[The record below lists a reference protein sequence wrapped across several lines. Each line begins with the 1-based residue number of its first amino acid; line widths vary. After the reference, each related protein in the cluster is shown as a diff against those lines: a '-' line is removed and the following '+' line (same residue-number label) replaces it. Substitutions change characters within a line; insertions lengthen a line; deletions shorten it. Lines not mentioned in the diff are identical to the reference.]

1 MHNNNFSNTN
11 NHINSIVKNLLN
23 VTKLNNKNMSIR
35 GGGDAGAPLD
45 LQGLTEEDV
54 KALFDQGILPEQIA
68 QIATEQ
74 GQPVPPI
81 IAAILAEKGEGGPE
95 GPEGPQGPPGP
106 PGPPPKSKA
115 SKFPAMMDV
124 ETYGQY
130 RKVDK
135 AERKERARIGAHK
148 PNVFG
153 YVFSDLISEEILKD
167 MKRTQ
172 GSFLV
177 GVNLSN
183 LFNEFRNMFDDNKKK
198 ETKKPGIPNKSESI
212 FKRVGEWVDVNFD
225 EVLDKKMGFRGSDVP
240 LLPEKDLTEYST
252 FYEIIEESKKYADQP
267 GFNGK
272 ITPYGL
278 LMMTRMLFKYRKN
291 NAQWIRVATI
301 LELIYKYLGGNQQ
314 REIFF
319 NSRDEVPIMSLM
331 DLEEFYNT
339 DHIFMTEKEL
349 EKFKKDLTFYKY
361 DRNLDIKKQLSNL
374 KKKVQPPI

>member
-1 MHNNNFSNTN
+1 MNMDMDMEMNIKTNENINN
-11 NHINSIVKNLLN
+11 IVQKLLN

-35 GGGDAGAPLD
+35 GGGKGNLD
-45 LQGLTEEDV
+45 LQGLTEDDV
-54 KALFDQGILPEQIA
+54 RALFDQGILPEQIA
-68 QIATEQ
+68 EIAIEQ

-81 IAAILAEKGEGGPE
+81 IEAILAEKEKGGPPQG
-95 GPEGPQGPPGP
+95 GPPQGPPQ
-106 PGPPPKSKA
+106 GPPPKSKA

-130 RKVDK
+130 KKVDK
-135 AERKERARIGAHK
+135 AERKARIGAHK

-183 LFNEFRNMFDDNKKK
+183 LFNEFRNMFDDSKKK
-198 ETKKPGIPNKSESI
+198 ETQKPGIPNKSENI
-212 FKRVGEWVDVNFD
+212 FKKVGEWVDVNFD
-225 EVLDKKMGFRGSDVP
+225 EVLNKKMGFRGSDVP
-240 LLPEKDLTEYST
+240 LLPENDLTEYST
-252 FYEIIEESKKYADQP
+252 FYEIIEESKKFADQS

-314 REIFF
+314 KEIFF
-319 NSRDEVPIMSLM
+319 NSRDNIPIMSLM

-361 DRNLDIKKQLSNL
+361 NRNLDIKQKLDNL